1 MLTTTRKKIHKKLI
15 NYITVAV
22 SKNISLLELNQFN
35 FVVFFFVLEFNR
47 TNFYLEDGIAE
58 EIYSDGCVFE
68 PHS

>member
-35 FVVFFFVLEFNR
+35 FVVSFVLELNR